1 MKICIIE
8 FFTRKHDMIFLKFLG
23 DLVVCIFIR
32 TFFEVRKFVLN
43 FFEMFLEISA
53 KKISI
58 RYRVNISQHKSTV
71 LI

>member
-1 MKICIIE
+1 
-8 FFTRKHDMIFLKFLG
+8 MIFLKFLG

>member
-1 MKICIIE
+1 
-8 FFTRKHDMIFLKFLG
+8 MIFILFLR

-58 RYRVNISQHKSTV
+58 SISDQYLTT
-71 LI
+71 

>member
-1 MKICIIE
+1 
-8 FFTRKHDMIFLKFLG
+8 MIFFLFLG